1 MTTQVQALL
10 NDQKALVVAVATAEQ
25 NKQTQLK
32 LAEEAYQ
39 QRITEAAKASEEIQ
53 VARILTLLLTP
64 PSSFPS
70 LTLPYV
76 LSSPLFSFSFFL
88 FFQKHY

>member
-1 MTTQVQALL
+1 M

-39 QRITEAAKASEEIQ
+39 QRVAEAAKAAEEIQ
-53 VARILTLLLTP
+53 VSVLLC
-64 PSSFPS
+64 
-70 LTLPYV
+70 V
-76 LSSPLFSFSFFL
+76 FL
-88 FFQKHY
+88 